1 MAAVDPARAGPAGG
15 PLPPTMAERITLFRI
30 LSGTWLARV
39 LRAQPQARG
48 VLLDLQAALAQAPVI
63 EAVPC

>member
-1 MAAVDPARAGPAGG
+1 
-15 PLPPTMAERITLFRI
+15 MAERITLFRI
-30 LSGTWLARV
+30 LSGTWLARVV